1 MPILYYIIYISC
13 RLYSIGSAF
22 AMLCFTPATAKALGR
37 YVFQKIF
44 LAHQEREKLSVSPI
58 TVTSRI
64 PAAYMP
70 AAYISALYQT
80 TLSTFL
86 Q

>member
-1 MPILYYIIYISC
+1 
-13 RLYSIGSAF
+13 
-22 AMLCFTPATAKALGR
+22 MLCFTPATAKALGR

-64 PAAYMP
+64 PAAYACGLYICFISDNSLYIPPVTPGSAKIFACQTDP
-70 AAYISALYQT
+70 ALN
-80 TLSTFL
+80 LGPW
-86 Q
+86 